1 MIASESGYDV
11 FMSDFFL
18 HENILIRYWVDRCSA
33 YALNGKKIKRAVAN
47 IPLSITPDIQNN
59 THNFFPDSY
68 NFKKLYIY
76 CKQQMKIKTT
86 EFINH
91 GVVNVGDLPIPFDMV
106 LNASALV
113 VVITF
118 VYLKVS
124 WKESIIT
131 PRQEVFNDKQNFIG
145 KLFGIIILFL
155 LVAPGI
161 FGNESSKTSIAP
173 LILWVFLWIGVPVLG
188 LLFGDIYSKFNPLNL
203 FSLKSDKP
211 ESVYFACVLF
221 IGLTWFEL
229 VWRRPGNPLN
239 IAVVLI
245 TLFVCVNLLRYF
257 LKKSLI
263 EVDPLLLLHY
273 LYSKLKLFNSKP
285 YFRSLL
291 DNIGNLAK
299 LRGIEYFVLLMI
311 GTVTYDGLRETTF
324 WYNQFGS
331 RTDDMGFSTMMF
343 LIMNLGTILFYRFA
357 CFFAIKVGGSDLE
370 LNHVSNLFGH
380 TMLPIAFAY
389 HVTHYLTLLL
399 FESQTFFYRFNDP
412 IGIGMNLLNVEE
424 PTINYFIEPL
434 VIWGIQVAVTL
445 LGHML
450 SVVLAHDL
458 AVKLFGHQQSD
469 KTQYIFLFITVAL
482 TLQALF
488 VLSVG

>member
-1 MIASESGYDV
+1 MIIKNSAS
-11 FMSDFFL
+11 L
-18 HENILIRYWVDRCSA
+18 
-33 YALNGKKIKRAVAN
+33 
-47 IPLSITPDIQNN
+47 
-59 THNFFPDSY
+59 
-68 NFKKLYIY
+68 
-76 CKQQMKIKTT
+76 
-86 EFINH
+86 NH
-91 GVVNVGDLPIPFDMV
+91 GVVNVGDLPIPFDIV
-106 LNASALV
+106 LTSSAV
-113 VVITF
+113 VVLITF

-124 WKESIIT
+124 WKESIVT

-161 FGNESSKTSIAP
+161 FGNESSKTSVAP

-203 FSLKSDKP
+203 FSLKSNKP
-211 ESVYFACVLF
+211 ESVYFACILF

-229 VWRRPGNPLN
+229 VWKEPGNPLN
-239 IAVVLI
+239 IAIVLI

-273 LYSKLKLFNSKP
+273 LYSKLKLFNSRP

-299 LRGIEYFVLLMI
+299 LKGIEYFVLLMI

-357 CFFAIKVGGSDLE
+357 CFFAIKVGGSDLK

-412 IGIGMNLLNVEE
+412 IGIGMNILNVEE

>member
-1 MIASESGYDV
+1 MILKNSAS
-11 FMSDFFL
+11 L
-18 HENILIRYWVDRCSA
+18 
-33 YALNGKKIKRAVAN
+33 
-47 IPLSITPDIQNN
+47 
-59 THNFFPDSY
+59 
-68 NFKKLYIY
+68 
-76 CKQQMKIKTT
+76 
-86 EFINH
+86 NH
-91 GVVNVGDLPIPFDMV
+91 GVVNVGDLPIPFDIV
-106 LNASALV
+106 LNSSALV
-113 VVITF
+113 VLITF

-161 FGNESSKTSIAP
+161 FGDESSKTSVAP

-211 ESVYFACVLF
+211 ESVYFACILF

-239 IAVVLI
+239 IAIALI

-299 LRGIEYFVLLMI
+299 LKGIEYFVLLMI

-412 IGIGMNLLNVEE
+412 IGIGMNILNVEE

>member
-1 MIASESGYDV
+1 MIIKNTAS
-11 FMSDFFL
+11 L
-18 HENILIRYWVDRCSA
+18 
-33 YALNGKKIKRAVAN
+33 
-47 IPLSITPDIQNN
+47 
-59 THNFFPDSY
+59 
-68 NFKKLYIY
+68 
-76 CKQQMKIKTT
+76 
-86 EFINH
+86 NH

-106 LNASALV
+106 LNSSALV
-113 VVITF
+113 ILITF

-124 WKESIIT
+124 WKESIVT

-211 ESVYFACVLF
+211 ESVYFACILF

-273 LYSKLKLFNSKP
+273 LYSKLKLFNSRP

-412 IGIGMNLLNVEE
+412 IGIGMNVLNVEE

>member
-1 MIASESGYDV
+1 MIIKNTAS
-11 FMSDFFL
+11 L
-18 HENILIRYWVDRCSA
+18 
-33 YALNGKKIKRAVAN
+33 
-47 IPLSITPDIQNN
+47 
-59 THNFFPDSY
+59 
-68 NFKKLYIY
+68 
-76 CKQQMKIKTT
+76 
-86 EFINH
+86 NH

-106 LNASALV
+106 LNSSALV
-113 VVITF
+113 VLITF

-124 WKESIIT
+124 WKESIVT
-131 PRQEVFNDKQNFIG
+131 PRQEVFNDKQSFIG

-161 FGNESSKTSIAP
+161 FGNESSKTSVAP

-188 LLFGDIYSKFNPLNL
+188 LFFGDIYSKFNPLNL

-211 ESVYFACVLF
+211 ESVYFACILF

-229 VWRRPGNPLN
+229 VWKEPGNPLN
-239 IAVVLI
+239 IAIVLI

-273 LYSKLKLFNSKP
+273 LYSKLKLFNSRP

-299 LRGIEYFVLLMI
+299 LKGIEYFVLLMI

-357 CFFAIKVGGSDLE
+357 CFFAIKVGGSDLK

-412 IGIGMNLLNVEE
+412 IGIGMNILNVEE

>member
-1 MIASESGYDV
+1 MIIKNSAS
-11 FMSDFFL
+11 L
-18 HENILIRYWVDRCSA
+18 
-33 YALNGKKIKRAVAN
+33 
-47 IPLSITPDIQNN
+47 
-59 THNFFPDSY
+59 
-68 NFKKLYIY
+68 
-76 CKQQMKIKTT
+76 
-86 EFINH
+86 NH
-91 GVVNVGDLPIPFDMV
+91 GVVNVGDLPIPFDIV
-106 LNASALV
+106 LNSSALV
-113 VVITF
+113 VLITF

-131 PRQEVFNDKQNFIG
+131 PRQEVFNDKQSFIG

-161 FGNESSKTSIAP
+161 FGNESSKTSVAP

-203 FSLKSDKP
+203 FSLKSEKP
-211 ESVYFACVLF
+211 ESVYFACILF

-229 VWRRPGNPLN
+229 VWKEPGNPLN
-239 IAVVLI
+239 IAIVLI

-273 LYSKLKLFNSKP
+273 LYSKLKLFNSRP

-357 CFFAIKVGGSDLE
+357 CFFAIKVGGSDLK

-412 IGIGMNLLNVEE
+412 IGIGMNILNVEE

>member
-1 MIASESGYDV
+1 MIIKNSAS
-11 FMSDFFL
+11 L
-18 HENILIRYWVDRCSA
+18 
-33 YALNGKKIKRAVAN
+33 
-47 IPLSITPDIQNN
+47 
-59 THNFFPDSY
+59 
-68 NFKKLYIY
+68 
-76 CKQQMKIKTT
+76 
-86 EFINH
+86 NH
-91 GVVNVGDLPIPFDMV
+91 GVVNVGDLPIPFDIV
-106 LNASALV
+106 LNSSALV
-113 VVITF
+113 VLITF

-131 PRQEVFNDKQNFIG
+131 PRQEVFNDRQNFIG

-161 FGNESSKTSIAP
+161 FGNESSKTSVAP

-203 FSLKSDKP
+203 FSLKSEKP
-211 ESVYFACVLF
+211 ESVYFACILF

-229 VWRRPGNPLN
+229 VWRKPGNPLN
-239 IAVVLI
+239 IAIVLI

-299 LRGIEYFVLLMI
+299 LKGIEYFVLLMI

-357 CFFAIKVGGSDLE
+357 CFFAIKVGGSDLK

-412 IGIGMNLLNVEE
+412 IGIGMNILNVEE

-458 AVKLFGHQQSD
+458 SVKLFGHQQSD

>member
-1 MIASESGYDV
+1 MIIKNSAS
-11 FMSDFFL
+11 L
-18 HENILIRYWVDRCSA
+18 
-33 YALNGKKIKRAVAN
+33 
-47 IPLSITPDIQNN
+47 
-59 THNFFPDSY
+59 
-68 NFKKLYIY
+68 
-76 CKQQMKIKTT
+76 
-86 EFINH
+86 NH
-91 GVVNVGDLPIPFDMV
+91 GVVNVGDLPIPFDIV
-106 LNASALV
+106 LNSSALV
-113 VVITF
+113 VLITF

-131 PRQEVFNDKQNFIG
+131 PRQEVFNDKQSFIG

-211 ESVYFACVLF
+211 ESVYFACILF

-229 VWRRPGNPLN
+229 VWRKPGNPLN
-239 IAVVLI
+239 IAIVLI
-245 TLFVCVNLLRYF
+245 TLFICVNLLRYF

-291 DNIGNLAK
+291 DYFGNLAK

-357 CFFAIKVGGSDLE
+357 CVFAIKVGGSDLE

-412 IGIGMNLLNVEE
+412 IGIGMNVLNVEE

>member
-1 MIASESGYDV
+1 MIIKNSAS
-11 FMSDFFL
+11 L
-18 HENILIRYWVDRCSA
+18 
-33 YALNGKKIKRAVAN
+33 
-47 IPLSITPDIQNN
+47 
-59 THNFFPDSY
+59 
-68 NFKKLYIY
+68 
-76 CKQQMKIKTT
+76 
-86 EFINH
+86 NH
-91 GVVNVGDLPIPFDMV
+91 GVVNVGDLPIPFDIV
-106 LNASALV
+106 LNSSALV
-113 VVITF
+113 VLITF

-161 FGNESSKTSIAP
+161 FGNESSKTSVAP

-203 FSLKSDKP
+203 FSLKSNKP
-211 ESVYFACVLF
+211 ESVYFACILF

-229 VWRRPGNPLN
+229 VWKEPGNPLN
-239 IAVVLI
+239 IAIVLI

-299 LRGIEYFVLLMI
+299 LKGIEYFVLLMI

-412 IGIGMNLLNVEE
+412 IGIGMNILNVEE

>member
-1 MIASESGYDV
+1 M
-11 FMSDFFL
+11 
-18 HENILIRYWVDRCSA
+18 ILINSA
-33 YALNGKKIKRAVAN
+33 SL
-47 IPLSITPDIQNN
+47 
-59 THNFFPDSY
+59 
-68 NFKKLYIY
+68 
-76 CKQQMKIKTT
+76 
-86 EFINH
+86 NH
-91 GVVNVGDLPIPFDMV
+91 GVVNVGDLPIPFDIV
-106 LNASALV
+106 LNSSALV
-113 VVITF
+113 VLITF

-161 FGNESSKTSIAP
+161 FGDESSKTSVAP

-211 ESVYFACVLF
+211 ESVYFACILF

-229 VWRRPGNPLN
+229 VWKEPGNPLN
-239 IAVVLI
+239 IAIVLI

-299 LRGIEYFVLLMI
+299 LKGIEYFVLLMI

-412 IGIGMNLLNVEE
+412 IGIGMNLLNVQE
-424 PTINYFIEPL
+424 PTINYFVEPL

>member
-1 MIASESGYDV
+1 MIIKNSAS
-11 FMSDFFL
+11 L
-18 HENILIRYWVDRCSA
+18 
-33 YALNGKKIKRAVAN
+33 
-47 IPLSITPDIQNN
+47 
-59 THNFFPDSY
+59 
-68 NFKKLYIY
+68 
-76 CKQQMKIKTT
+76 
-86 EFINH
+86 NH
-91 GVVNVGDLPIPFDMV
+91 GVVNVGDLPIPFDIV
-106 LNASALV
+106 LNSSALV
-113 VVITF
+113 VLITF

-131 PRQEVFNDKQNFIG
+131 PRQEVFNDKQSFIG

-211 ESVYFACVLF
+211 KSVYFACILF

-229 VWRRPGNPLN
+229 VWRKPGNPLN
-239 IAVVLI
+239 IAIVLI
-245 TLFVCVNLLRYF
+245 TLFICVNLLRYF

-273 LYSKLKLFNSKP
+273 LYSKLKLFNSRP

-299 LRGIEYFVLLMI
+299 LKGIEYFVLLMI

-412 IGIGMNLLNVEE
+412 IGIGMNILNVEE

>member
-1 MIASESGYDV
+1 MIIKNSAS
-11 FMSDFFL
+11 L
-18 HENILIRYWVDRCSA
+18 
-33 YALNGKKIKRAVAN
+33 
-47 IPLSITPDIQNN
+47 
-59 THNFFPDSY
+59 
-68 NFKKLYIY
+68 
-76 CKQQMKIKTT
+76 
-86 EFINH
+86 NH
-91 GVVNVGDLPIPFDMV
+91 GVVNVGDLPIPFDIV
-106 LNASALV
+106 LNSSALV
-113 VVITF
+113 VLITF

-211 ESVYFACVLF
+211 ESVYFACILF

-229 VWRRPGNPLN
+229 VWRKPGNPLN
-239 IAVVLI
+239 IAIVLI
-245 TLFVCVNLLRYF
+245 TLFICVNLLRYF

-273 LYSKLKLFNSKP
+273 LYSKLKLFNSRP

-412 IGIGMNLLNVEE
+412 IGIGMNVLNVEE

-434 VIWGIQVAVTL
+434 VIWVIQVVVTL

>member
-1 MIASESGYDV
+1 M
-11 FMSDFFL
+11 
-18 HENILIRYWVDRCSA
+18 ILINSA
-33 YALNGKKIKRAVAN
+33 SL
-47 IPLSITPDIQNN
+47 
-59 THNFFPDSY
+59 
-68 NFKKLYIY
+68 
-76 CKQQMKIKTT
+76 
-86 EFINH
+86 NH
-91 GVVNVGDLPIPFDMV
+91 GVVNVGDLPIPFDIV
-106 LNASALV
+106 LNSSALV
-113 VVITF
+113 VLITF

-155 LVAPGI
+155 LVVPGI
-161 FGNESSKTSIAP
+161 FGNESSKTSVAP

-211 ESVYFACVLF
+211 ESVYFACILF

-229 VWRRPGNPLN
+229 VWRKPGNPLN
-239 IAVVLI
+239 IAIVLI
-245 TLFVCVNLLRYF
+245 TLFICVNLLRYF

-273 LYSKLKLFNSKP
+273 LYSKLKLFNSRP

-357 CFFAIKVGGSDLE
+357 CFFAIKVSGSDLE

-412 IGIGMNLLNVEE
+412 IGIGMNILNVQES
-424 PTINYFIEPL
+424 TINYFVEPL

>member
-1 MIASESGYDV
+1 MIIKNSAS
-11 FMSDFFL
+11 L
-18 HENILIRYWVDRCSA
+18 
-33 YALNGKKIKRAVAN
+33 
-47 IPLSITPDIQNN
+47 
-59 THNFFPDSY
+59 
-68 NFKKLYIY
+68 
-76 CKQQMKIKTT
+76 
-86 EFINH
+86 NH
-91 GVVNVGDLPIPFDMV
+91 GVVNVGDLPIPFDIV
-106 LNASALV
+106 LNSSALV
-113 VVITF
+113 VLITF

-124 WKESIIT
+124 WKESIVT

-161 FGNESSKTSIAP
+161 FGNESSKTSVAP

-211 ESVYFACVLF
+211 ESVYFACILF

-229 VWRRPGNPLN
+229 VWRKPGNPLN
-239 IAVVLI
+239 IAIVLI
-245 TLFVCVNLLRYF
+245 TLFICVNLLRYF

-273 LYSKLKLFNSKP
+273 LYSKLKLFNSRP

-357 CFFAIKVGGSDLE
+357 CFFAIKVGGSGLE

-412 IGIGMNLLNVEE
+412 IGIGMNILNVEE

>member
-1 MIASESGYDV
+1 MIIKNTAS
-11 FMSDFFL
+11 L
-18 HENILIRYWVDRCSA
+18 
-33 YALNGKKIKRAVAN
+33 
-47 IPLSITPDIQNN
+47 
-59 THNFFPDSY
+59 
-68 NFKKLYIY
+68 
-76 CKQQMKIKTT
+76 
-86 EFINH
+86 NH

-106 LNASALV
+106 LNSSALV
-113 VVITF
+113 ILITF

-124 WKESIIT
+124 WKESIVT

-211 ESVYFACVLF
+211 ESVYFACILF

-273 LYSKLKLFNSKP
+273 LYSKLKLFNSRP

-412 IGIGMNLLNVEE
+412 IGIGMNILNVEE

>member
-1 MIASESGYDV
+1 M
-11 FMSDFFL
+11 
-18 HENILIRYWVDRCSA
+18 ILINSA
-33 YALNGKKIKRAVAN
+33 SL
-47 IPLSITPDIQNN
+47 
-59 THNFFPDSY
+59 
-68 NFKKLYIY
+68 
-76 CKQQMKIKTT
+76 
-86 EFINH
+86 NH
-91 GVVNVGDLPIPFDMV
+91 GVVNVGDLPIPFDIV
-106 LNASALV
+106 LNSSALV
-113 VVITF
+113 VLITF

-155 LVAPGI
+155 LIAPGI
-161 FGNESSKTSIAP
+161 FGNESSKTSVAP

-211 ESVYFACVLF
+211 ESVYFACILF

-229 VWRRPGNPLN
+229 VWSRPGNPLN

-273 LYSKLKLFNSKP
+273 LYSKLKLFNSRP

-357 CFFAIKVGGSDLE
+357 CFFAIKVGGSDLK

-412 IGIGMNLLNVEE
+412 IGIGMNILNVQES
-424 PTINYFIEPL
+424 TINYFVEPL

>member
-1 MIASESGYDV
+1 M
-11 FMSDFFL
+11 
-18 HENILIRYWVDRCSA
+18 ILINSPS
-33 YALNGKKIKRAVAN
+33 L
-47 IPLSITPDIQNN
+47 
-59 THNFFPDSY
+59 
-68 NFKKLYIY
+68 
-76 CKQQMKIKTT
+76 
-86 EFINH
+86 NH
-91 GVVNVGDLPIPFDMV
+91 GVVNVGDLPIPFDIV
-106 LNASALV
+106 LNSSALV
-113 VVITF
+113 VLITF

-161 FGNESSKTSIAP
+161 FGDESSKTSVAP

-211 ESVYFACVLF
+211 ESVYFACILF

-239 IAVVLI
+239 IAIVLI

-273 LYSKLKLFNSKP
+273 LYSKLKLFNSRP

-299 LRGIEYFVLLMI
+299 LKGIEYFVLLMI

-412 IGIGMNLLNVEE
+412 IGIGMNILNVEE

>member
-1 MIASESGYDV
+1 M
-11 FMSDFFL
+11 
-18 HENILIRYWVDRCSA
+18 ILINSA
-33 YALNGKKIKRAVAN
+33 SL
-47 IPLSITPDIQNN
+47 
-59 THNFFPDSY
+59 
-68 NFKKLYIY
+68 
-76 CKQQMKIKTT
+76 
-86 EFINH
+86 NH
-91 GVVNVGDLPIPFDMV
+91 GVVNVGDLPIPFDIV
-106 LNASALV
+106 LNSSALV
-113 VVITF
+113 VLITF

-131 PRQEVFNDKQNFIG
+131 PRQEVFNDKQSFIG

-161 FGNESSKTSIAP
+161 FGNESSKTSVAP

-211 ESVYFACVLF
+211 ESVYFACILF

-273 LYSKLKLFNSKP
+273 LYSKLKLFNSRP

-299 LRGIEYFVLLMI
+299 LKGIEYFVLLMI

-357 CFFAIKVGGSDLE
+357 CFFAIKVGGSDLK

-412 IGIGMNLLNVEE
+412 IGIGMNILNVQE
-424 PTINYFIEPL
+424 PTINYFVEPL

>member
-1 MIASESGYDV
+1 MIIKNSAS
-11 FMSDFFL
+11 L
-18 HENILIRYWVDRCSA
+18 
-33 YALNGKKIKRAVAN
+33 
-47 IPLSITPDIQNN
+47 
-59 THNFFPDSY
+59 
-68 NFKKLYIY
+68 
-76 CKQQMKIKTT
+76 
-86 EFINH
+86 NH
-91 GVVNVGDLPIPFDMV
+91 GVVNVGDLPIPFDIV
-106 LNASALV
+106 LNSSALV
-113 VVITF
+113 VLITF

-131 PRQEVFNDKQNFIG
+131 PRQEVFNDKQSFIG

-229 VWRRPGNPLN
+229 VWSRPGNPLN

-357 CFFAIKVGGSDLE
+357 CFFAIKVGGSDLK

-412 IGIGMNLLNVEE
+412 IGIGMNILNVEE

>member
-1 MIASESGYDV
+1 MIIKNSAS
-11 FMSDFFL
+11 L
-18 HENILIRYWVDRCSA
+18 
-33 YALNGKKIKRAVAN
+33 
-47 IPLSITPDIQNN
+47 
-59 THNFFPDSY
+59 
-68 NFKKLYIY
+68 
-76 CKQQMKIKTT
+76 
-86 EFINH
+86 NH
-91 GVVNVGDLPIPFDMV
+91 GVVNVGDLPIPFDIV
-106 LNASALV
+106 LNSSALV
-113 VVITF
+113 VLITF

-161 FGNESSKTSIAP
+161 FGNESSKTSVAP

-211 ESVYFACVLF
+211 ESVYFACILF

-357 CFFAIKVGGSDLE
+357 CFFAIKVGGSDLK

-412 IGIGMNLLNVEE
+412 IGIGMNILNVEE

>member
-1 MIASESGYDV
+1 M
-11 FMSDFFL
+11 
-18 HENILIRYWVDRCSA
+18 ILINST
-33 YALNGKKIKRAVAN
+33 
-47 IPLSITPDIQNN
+47 S
-59 THNFFPDSY
+59 F
-68 NFKKLYIY
+68 
-76 CKQQMKIKTT
+76 
-86 EFINH
+86 NH
-91 GVVNVGDLPIPFDMV
+91 GVVNVGDLPIPFDIV
-106 LNASALV
+106 LNSSALV
-113 VVITF
+113 VLITF

-161 FGNESSKTSIAP
+161 FGNESSKTSVAP

-211 ESVYFACVLF
+211 ESVYFACILF

-229 VWRRPGNPLN
+229 VWSRPGNPLN

-357 CFFAIKVGGSDLE
+357 CFFAIKVSGSDLE

-412 IGIGMNLLNVEE
+412 IGIGMNILNVQE
-424 PTINYFIEPL
+424 PTINYFVEPL

>member
-1 MIASESGYDV
+1 MIIKNSAS
-11 FMSDFFL
+11 L
-18 HENILIRYWVDRCSA
+18 
-33 YALNGKKIKRAVAN
+33 
-47 IPLSITPDIQNN
+47 
-59 THNFFPDSY
+59 
-68 NFKKLYIY
+68 
-76 CKQQMKIKTT
+76 
-86 EFINH
+86 NH
-91 GVVNVGDLPIPFDMV
+91 GVVNVGDLPIPFDIV
-106 LNASALV
+106 LNSSALV
-113 VVITF
+113 VLITF

-131 PRQEVFNDKQNFIG
+131 PRQEVFNDKQSFIG

-161 FGNESSKTSIAP
+161 FGNESSKTSVAP

-211 ESVYFACVLF
+211 ESVYFACILF

-229 VWRRPGNPLN
+229 VWRKPGNPLN
-239 IAVVLI
+239 IAIVLI
-245 TLFVCVNLLRYF
+245 TLFICVNLLRYF

-273 LYSKLKLFNSKP
+273 LYSKLKLFNSRP
-285 YFRSLL
+285 DFRSLL

-412 IGIGMNLLNVEE
+412 IGIGMNILNVEE

>member
-1 MIASESGYDV
+1 MIIKNTAS
-11 FMSDFFL
+11 L
-18 HENILIRYWVDRCSA
+18 
-33 YALNGKKIKRAVAN
+33 
-47 IPLSITPDIQNN
+47 
-59 THNFFPDSY
+59 
-68 NFKKLYIY
+68 
-76 CKQQMKIKTT
+76 
-86 EFINH
+86 NH
-91 GVVNVGDLPIPFDMV
+91 GVVNVGDLPIPFDIV
-106 LNASALV
+106 LNSSALV
-113 VVITF
+113 VLITF

-131 PRQEVFNDKQNFIG
+131 PRQEVFNDKQSFIG

-161 FGNESSKTSIAP
+161 FGNESSKTSVAP

-203 FSLKSDKP
+203 FSLKSEKP
-211 ESVYFACVLF
+211 ESVYFACILF

-229 VWRRPGNPLN
+229 VWRKPGNPLN
-239 IAVVLI
+239 IAIVLI

-273 LYSKLKLFNSKP
+273 LYSKLKLFNSRP

-412 IGIGMNLLNVEE
+412 IGIGMNVLNVEE

>member
-1 MIASESGYDV
+1 MIIKNSAS
-11 FMSDFFL
+11 L
-18 HENILIRYWVDRCSA
+18 
-33 YALNGKKIKRAVAN
+33 
-47 IPLSITPDIQNN
+47 
-59 THNFFPDSY
+59 
-68 NFKKLYIY
+68 
-76 CKQQMKIKTT
+76 
-86 EFINH
+86 NH
-91 GVVNVGDLPIPFDMV
+91 GVVNVGDLPIPFDIV
-106 LNASALV
+106 LNSSALV
-113 VVITF
+113 VLITF

-131 PRQEVFNDKQNFIG
+131 PRQEVFNDRQNFIG

-161 FGNESSKTSIAP
+161 FGNESSKTSVAP

-211 ESVYFACVLF
+211 ESVYFACILF

-229 VWRRPGNPLN
+229 VWRKPGNPLN
-239 IAVVLI
+239 IAIVLI
-245 TLFVCVNLLRYF
+245 TLFICVNLFRYF

-273 LYSKLKLFNSKP
+273 LYSKLKLFNSRP

-299 LRGIEYFVLLMI
+299 LKGIEYFVLLMI

-357 CFFAIKVGGSDLE
+357 CFFAIKVGGSDLK
-370 LNHVSNLFGH
+370 LNHVSTLFGH

-412 IGIGMNLLNVEE
+412 IGIGMNILNVEE

-445 LGHML
+445 LGHIL

>member
-1 MIASESGYDV
+1 MIIKNSAS
-11 FMSDFFL
+11 L
-18 HENILIRYWVDRCSA
+18 
-33 YALNGKKIKRAVAN
+33 
-47 IPLSITPDIQNN
+47 
-59 THNFFPDSY
+59 
-68 NFKKLYIY
+68 
-76 CKQQMKIKTT
+76 
-86 EFINH
+86 NH
-91 GVVNVGDLPIPFDMV
+91 GVVNVGDLPIPFDIV
-106 LNASALV
+106 LNSSALV
-113 VVITF
+113 VLITF

-131 PRQEVFNDKQNFIG
+131 PRQEVFNDKQSFIG

-211 ESVYFACVLF
+211 ESVYFACILF

-229 VWRRPGNPLN
+229 VWRKPGNPLN
-239 IAVVLI
+239 IAIVLI
-245 TLFVCVNLLRYF
+245 TLFICVNLLRYF

-273 LYSKLKLFNSKP
+273 LYSKLKLFNSRP

-412 IGIGMNLLNVEE
+412 IGIGMNVLNVEE

-434 VIWGIQVAVTL
+434 VIWVIQVVVTL

>member
-1 MIASESGYDV
+1 M
-11 FMSDFFL
+11 
-18 HENILIRYWVDRCSA
+18 ILINSA
-33 YALNGKKIKRAVAN
+33 SL
-47 IPLSITPDIQNN
+47 
-59 THNFFPDSY
+59 
-68 NFKKLYIY
+68 
-76 CKQQMKIKTT
+76 
-86 EFINH
+86 NH
-91 GVVNVGDLPIPFDMV
+91 GVVNVGDLPIPFDIV
-106 LNASALV
+106 LNSSALV
-113 VVITF
+113 VLITF

-161 FGNESSKTSIAP
+161 FGNESSKTSVAP

-203 FSLKSDKP
+203 FSLKSNKP
-211 ESVYFACVLF
+211 ESVYFACILF

-229 VWRRPGNPLN
+229 VWKEPGNPLN
-239 IAVVLI
+239 ITIVLI

-299 LRGIEYFVLLMI
+299 LKGIEYFVLLMI

-412 IGIGMNLLNVEE
+412 IGTGMNLLNVQE
-424 PTINYFIEPL
+424 PTINYFVEPL

-458 AVKLFGHQQSD
+458 AVKLFGHKQSD

>member
-1 MIASESGYDV
+1 MIIKNSAS
-11 FMSDFFL
+11 L
-18 HENILIRYWVDRCSA
+18 
-33 YALNGKKIKRAVAN
+33 
-47 IPLSITPDIQNN
+47 
-59 THNFFPDSY
+59 
-68 NFKKLYIY
+68 
-76 CKQQMKIKTT
+76 
-86 EFINH
+86 NH
-91 GVVNVGDLPIPFDMV
+91 GVVNVGDLPIPFDIV
-106 LNASALV
+106 LNSSALV
-113 VVITF
+113 VLITF

-131 PRQEVFNDKQNFIG
+131 PRQEVFNDKQSFIG

-161 FGNESSKTSIAP
+161 FGNESSKTSVAP

-203 FSLKSDKP
+203 FSLKSNKP
-211 ESVYFACVLF
+211 ESVYFACILF

-229 VWRRPGNPLN
+229 VWKEPGNPLN
-239 IAVVLI
+239 IAIVLI

-273 LYSKLKLFNSKP
+273 LYSKLKLFNSRP

-299 LRGIEYFVLLMI
+299 LKGIEYFVLLMI

-357 CFFAIKVGGSDLE
+357 CFFAIKVGGSDLK
-370 LNHVSNLFGH
+370 LSHVSNLFGH

-412 IGIGMNLLNVEE
+412 IGIGMNILNVEE

>member
-1 MIASESGYDV
+1 M
-11 FMSDFFL
+11 
-18 HENILIRYWVDRCSA
+18 ILINSA
-33 YALNGKKIKRAVAN
+33 SL
-47 IPLSITPDIQNN
+47 
-59 THNFFPDSY
+59 
-68 NFKKLYIY
+68 
-76 CKQQMKIKTT
+76 
-86 EFINH
+86 NH
-91 GVVNVGDLPIPFDMV
+91 GVVNVGDLPIPFDIV
-106 LNASALV
+106 LNSSALV
-113 VVITF
+113 VLITF

-161 FGNESSKTSIAP
+161 FGDESSKTSVAP

-211 ESVYFACVLF
+211 ESVYFACILF

-273 LYSKLKLFNSKP
+273 LYSKLKLFNSRP

-291 DNIGNLAK
+291 DNVGNLAK
-299 LRGIEYFVLLMI
+299 LKGIEYFVLLMI

-412 IGIGMNLLNVEE
+412 IGIGMNILNVEE

>member
-1 MIASESGYDV
+1 M
-11 FMSDFFL
+11 
-18 HENILIRYWVDRCSA
+18 ILINSA
-33 YALNGKKIKRAVAN
+33 SL
-47 IPLSITPDIQNN
+47 
-59 THNFFPDSY
+59 
-68 NFKKLYIY
+68 
-76 CKQQMKIKTT
+76 
-86 EFINH
+86 NH
-91 GVVNVGDLPIPFDMV
+91 GVVNVGDLPIPFDIV
-106 LNASALV
+106 LNSSALV
-113 VVITF
+113 VLITF

-161 FGNESSKTSIAP
+161 FGNESSKTSVAP

-211 ESVYFACVLF
+211 ESVYFACILF

-229 VWRRPGNPLN
+229 VWSRPGNPLN

-357 CFFAIKVGGSDLE
+357 CFFAIKVSGSDLE

-412 IGIGMNLLNVEE
+412 IGIGMNILNVEE

>member
-1 MIASESGYDV
+1 MI
-11 FMSDFFL
+11 
-18 HENILIRYWVDRCSA
+18 I
-33 YALNGKKIKRAVAN
+33 
-47 IPLSITPDIQNN
+47 NN
-59 THNFFPDSY
+59 LVTF
-68 NFKKLYIY
+68 
-76 CKQQMKIKTT
+76 
-86 EFINH
+86 NH
-91 GVVNVGDLPIPFDMV
+91 GVVNVGDLPIPFDIV
-106 LNASALV
+106 LNSSALV
-113 VVITF
+113 VLITF

-131 PRQEVFNDKQNFIG
+131 PRPEVFNDKQNFIG

-155 LVAPGI
+155 LIAPGI
-161 FGNESSKTSIAP
+161 FGNESSKTSVAP

-188 LLFGDIYSKFNPLNL
+188 LFFGDIYSKFNPLNL

-211 ESVYFACVLF
+211 ESVYFACILF

-229 VWRRPGNPLN
+229 VWRKPGNPLN
-239 IAVVLI
+239 IAIVLI

-273 LYSKLKLFNSKP
+273 LYSKLKLFNSRP

-357 CFFAIKVGGSDLE
+357 CFFAIKVGGSNLE

-412 IGIGMNLLNVEE
+412 IGIGMNILNAQE
-424 PTINYFIEPL
+424 PTINYFVEPL

>member
-1 MIASESGYDV
+1 MIIKNSAS
-11 FMSDFFL
+11 L
-18 HENILIRYWVDRCSA
+18 
-33 YALNGKKIKRAVAN
+33 
-47 IPLSITPDIQNN
+47 
-59 THNFFPDSY
+59 
-68 NFKKLYIY
+68 
-76 CKQQMKIKTT
+76 
-86 EFINH
+86 NH
-91 GVVNVGDLPIPFDMV
+91 GVVNVGDLPIPFDIV
-106 LNASALV
+106 LNSSALV
-113 VVITF
+113 VLITF

-155 LVAPGI
+155 LIAPGI
-161 FGNESSKTSIAP
+161 FGNESSKTSVAP

-229 VWRRPGNPLN
+229 VWSRPGNPLN

-357 CFFAIKVGGSDLE
+357 CFFAIKVSGSDLE

-412 IGIGMNLLNVEE
+412 IGIGMNILNVQE
-424 PTINYFIEPL
+424 PTINYFVEPL

>member
-1 MIASESGYDV
+1 M
-11 FMSDFFL
+11 
-18 HENILIRYWVDRCSA
+18 ILINSA
-33 YALNGKKIKRAVAN
+33 SL
-47 IPLSITPDIQNN
+47 
-59 THNFFPDSY
+59 
-68 NFKKLYIY
+68 
-76 CKQQMKIKTT
+76 
-86 EFINH
+86 NH
-91 GVVNVGDLPIPFDMV
+91 GVVNVGDLPIPFDIV
-106 LNASALV
+106 LNSSALV
-113 VVITF
+113 VLITF

-161 FGNESSKTSIAP
+161 FGDESSKTSVAP

-211 ESVYFACVLF
+211 ESVYFACILF

-273 LYSKLKLFNSKP
+273 LYSKLKLFNSRP

-412 IGIGMNLLNVEE
+412 IGIGMNVLNVEE

>member
-1 MIASESGYDV
+1 M
-11 FMSDFFL
+11 
-18 HENILIRYWVDRCSA
+18 ILINSA
-33 YALNGKKIKRAVAN
+33 SL
-47 IPLSITPDIQNN
+47 
-59 THNFFPDSY
+59 
-68 NFKKLYIY
+68 
-76 CKQQMKIKTT
+76 
-86 EFINH
+86 NH
-91 GVVNVGDLPIPFDMV
+91 GVVNVGDLPIPFDIV
-106 LNASALV
+106 LNSSALV
-113 VVITF
+113 VLITF

-161 FGNESSKTSIAP
+161 FGDESSKTSVAP

-211 ESVYFACVLF
+211 ESVYFACILF

-357 CFFAIKVGGSDLE
+357 CFFAIKVGGSDLK

-412 IGIGMNLLNVEE
+412 IGIGMNILNVEE